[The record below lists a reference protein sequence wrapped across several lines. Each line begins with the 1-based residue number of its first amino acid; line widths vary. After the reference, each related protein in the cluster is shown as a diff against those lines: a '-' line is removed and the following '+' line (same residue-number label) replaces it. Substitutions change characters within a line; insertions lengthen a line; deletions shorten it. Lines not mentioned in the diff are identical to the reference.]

1 MHKKASTMV
10 PTTTKN
16 HQRFTKSMIPTK
28 VTPILPD
35 KIRAKIQQKGS
46 TPFSSTHVK
55 KSLRHKSGHKKSLPV
70 TALESISKEEEEL
83 ALNLSQEGSNL
94 SEILQNEKYWS

>member
-1 MHKKASTMV
+1 MYKKASTMV
-10 PTTTKN
+10 PPTAKI
-16 HQRFTKSMIPTK
+16 HQRLTKSMIPTK

-35 KIRAKIQQKGS
+35 KTRKKIQQKGS

-55 KSLRHKSGHKKSLPV
+55 KSLGHKSGHKKSLLV

-94 SEILQNEKYWS
+94 SEILQNEKYW